1 MPLDALAAKDIMSSK
16 IASIS
21 PEASARMAAKTM
33 LKRKVSALLVLDS
46 KRRLLGVISEGDLVH
61 RIELDTRKKGSWW
74 LNLLTPDRELARDYA
89 RAHGR
94 KVADAMSRSVVTVSP
109 DAKMPAIVAL
119 LDKHRIKRVPVVG
132 ADGKVLG
139 VVSRADILKAFAQ
152 ASLDAAGSAPLS
164 DAEASAEVRKRLR
177 KESWSDT
184 ALLNVSVER
193 GVARVGGICASKAQA
208 DAIRALCEE
217 VPGIRHVD
225 LDGLQ
230 VSKSAIALKH
240 ALRVPI

>member
-1 MPLDALAAKDIMSSK
+1 
-16 IASIS
+16 
-21 PEASARMAAKTM
+21 M

-94 KVADAMSRSVVTVSP
+94 KVADAMSRNVVSVSP
-109 DAKMPAIVAL
+109 DAKLPAIVAL
-119 LDKHRIKRVPVVG
+119 MDKHRIKRVPVVG
-132 ADGKVLG
+132 ADAKPVG
-139 VVSRADILKAFAQ
+139 VVSRADVLAAFAK
-152 ASLDAAGSAPLS
+152 AALDAEDRAPLS
-164 DAEASAEVRKRLR
+164 DAEASGEIRKRLR
-177 KESWSDT
+177 KQPWSDS

-193 GVARVGGICASKAQA
+193 GLARVGGICASKAQA

-217 VPGIRHVD
+217 IPGVRHVD
-225 LDGLQ
+225 LDALQ
-230 VSKSAIALKH
+230 VSPSAIALKH
-240 ALRVPI
+240 SIRVPI

>member
-1 MPLDALAAKDIMSSK
+1 MSVDAVTAKDIMSTK
-16 IASIS
+16 IASIA
-21 PEASARMAAKTM
+21 PDASARMAAKVM

-61 RIELDTRKKGSWW
+61 RIELDTRKKGAWW

-94 KVADAMSRSVVTVSP
+94 KVADAMSRNVVSVSP
-109 DAKMPAIVAL
+109 DAKLPAIVAL
-119 LDKHRIKRVPVVG
+119 MDKHRIKRVPVV
-132 ADGKVLG
+132 ADGKPVG
-139 VVSRADILKAFAQ
+139 VVSRADVLSAFAK
-152 ASLDAAGSAPLS
+152 AALAAEDRTPLS
-164 DAEASAEVRKRLR
+164 DADASAEIRKRLR

-184 ALLNVSVER
+184 ALLNVAVER

-230 VSKSAIALKH
+230 VSASAIALKH
-240 ALRVPI
+240 SIRVPI

>member
-1 MPLDALAAKDIMSSK
+1 MPLDALSAKDIMSSK

-61 RIELDTRKKGSWW
+61 RIELDTRKKGAWW

-152 ASLDAAGSAPLS
+152 AALDAAGSAPLS

-230 VSKSAIALKH
+230 VSKSVIALKH

>member
-1 MPLDALAAKDIMSSK
+1 MSLDALAAKDIMSSK

-109 DAKMPAIVAL
+109 DAKIPAIVAL
-119 LDKHRIKRVPVVG
+119 MDKHRIKRVPVVG
-132 ADGKVLG
+132 SDGKPVG
-139 VVSRADILKAFAQ
+139 IVSRADVLKAFAQ

-240 ALRVPI
+240 ALRVPV

>member
-1 MPLDALAAKDIMSSK
+1 MSIDKITAKDIMSNRV
-16 IASIS
+16 ASI
-21 PEASARMAAKTM
+21 PPDASARMAAKVM

-61 RIELDTRKKGSWW
+61 RIELDTRKKGAWW

-94 KVADAMSRSVVTVSP
+94 KVADAMSRNVVTVSP
-109 DAKMPAIVAL
+109 DAKLPAIVAL
-119 LDKHRIKRVPVVG
+119 MDKHHIKRVPVV
-132 ADGKVLG
+132 ADGKPVG
-139 VVSRADILKAFAQ
+139 VVSRADVLAAFAK
-152 ASLDAAGSAPLS
+152 AALAANDQTPLS
-164 DAEASAEVRKRLR
+164 DADASAEIRKRLR

-184 ALLNVSVER
+184 ALLNVAVER

-225 LDGLQ
+225 LEALQ
-230 VSKSAIALKH
+230 VSPSAIALKH
-240 ALRVPI
+240 SIRVPI